1 MKQAKHDALHVR
13 VDGELKDHVCRLAEV
28 ETRSKQNMTER
39 LLIEAINHRSRS
51 RQPQSAPW

>member
-51 RQPQSAPW
+51 RQPQSAP